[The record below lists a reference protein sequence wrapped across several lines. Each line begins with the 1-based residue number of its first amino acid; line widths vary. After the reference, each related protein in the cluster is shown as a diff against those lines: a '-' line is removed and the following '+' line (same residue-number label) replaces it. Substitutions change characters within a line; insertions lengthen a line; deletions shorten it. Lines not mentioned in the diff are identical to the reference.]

1 MRSTRENLKAHA
13 VRPLTQWLIHAA
25 KRRTWMT
32 YGEAKRRLETEAGF
46 DTIFS
51 SMMGIPAG
59 ELMDRIL
66 AVQPHCPPLN
76 ILLVRQ
82 EDLMPGRGAGPFMA
96 DYRGDERLRTP
107 EFREINTDEW
117 RLAFEELATDVYAF
131 TGWDEAY
138 RSAFRERLPTPV
150 LPRGQK
156 KHNSGRRKG
165 EGPKHKALR
174 LWVRDNPGILRRDY
188 AAFETQSEY
197 LLDSADRVDVVYR
210 GPNSTVAIEVKS
222 SDSDDADLRRGVFQ
236 CIKYRAVMEAMDIRS
251 NPQIIAVLV
260 TQTRLPGELK
270 GLARRHDIRL
280 FLAPAL

>member
-1 MRSTRENLKAHA
+1 MRGTRENLKAHA

-59 ELMDRIL
+59 KLMDQIL
-66 AVQPHCPPLN
+66 AVKSDCPPLN

-82 EDLMPGRGAGPFMA
+82 EDLMPGTGAGPFMA

-107 EFREINTDEW
+107 EFRETNTDEW
-117 RLAFEELATDVYAF
+117 RWAFEELATDVYAF

-138 RSAFRERLPTPV
+138 QRAFRERLPTPV

-156 KHNSGRRKG
+156 KDNSSRRKG

-188 AAFETQSEY
+188 AAFETQSEF

-222 SDSDDADLRRGVFQ
+222 SDSDDADLRRAVFQ

-251 NPQIIAVLV
+251 NPKIIAILI

-270 GLARRHDIRL
+270 GLARRHDIRH
-280 FLAPAL
+280 FLAPSL